1 MPSWC
6 CGLLSSR
13 KANRPALTTALVATA
28 TPPPAWDGSPHVAPA
43 SGIPCDYRFVVACR
57 IHSGYCRYAG
67 RTRPLHW
74 SASDA
79 ALLESWR
86 TPPHRPQIAEAIGA
100 QPDQT
105 TSRTSP
111 LLVLSVAPCAAY
123 SPTGELSSRVR
134 VRLTSCDLLYA
145 CRDRQT
151 YQRSIEKHHEPIR
164 APVSPRV
171 PGQGH

>member
-1 MPSWC
+1 MTV
-6 CGLLSSR
+6 
-13 KANRPALTTALVATA
+13 RPMAL
-28 TPPPAWDGSPHVAPA
+28 PPRHP
-43 SGIPCDYRFVVACR
+43 
-57 IHSGYCRYAG
+57 
-67 RTRPLHW
+67 PL
-74 SASDA
+74 
-79 ALLESWR
+79 R
-86 TPPHRPQIAEAIGA
+86 R
-100 QPDQT
+100 T
-105 TSRTSP
+105 TSRTSLLFP